1 MSLVWA
7 QSNDKGVAVSSI
19 VFESIVDAGCGML
32 RGLKPPET
40 VKLASADQRYATG
53 ELVRRLLA
61 LAWRFRA
68 DCLWSLVLSLVLLL
82 LGIAGLKLLGVVI
95 DVIRFALDPS
105 LPPPVYPFD
114 WQPPAGWPAL
124 RIVTALSLAIVVQA
138 VLRAAFTY
146 AYNMVTA
153 RLTQGEI
160 VPELR
165 AQLYAKLQR
174 LSFRFFD
181 VHGSNSIFNRVTGDV
196 QNTRLFV
203 DGVLLQGATMILT
216 LAAYAVFMWRI
227 QPALTL
233 ACLGVSLPL
242 WWLAQF
248 YSARLR
254 PGYLLNRE
262 LTDKMV
268 LLFSET
274 VRGMQT
280 VKGFAAEPHQVRRFE
295 EANDEVSSQQRKIFW
310 DLSVFTPGTQML
322 SQLSLVILF
331 AYGGWLYVQGK
342 IPLGSGLVVFA
353 GLLQQFT
360 GQVATISTIANSVQQ
375 SLAAARRVFE
385 VLDTPL
391 DVQNNPGALPP
402 GRLTGRMIFEN
413 VTFGYHADKPVL
425 ADVSFE
431 AKPGQVIGIFGMTGA
446 GKSTLL
452 GLIPRFYDPQ
462 AGRILADGKDVRDLE
477 LDPFRRQ
484 IGIVYQETFL
494 FSNTVSANIA
504 FGHPHAT
511 MEQIERAARIA
522 SAHEF
527 ITALPQGY
535 ETVLG
540 ESGVDL
546 SGGQRQRLALARAL
560 LLQPPILILDDPTA
574 SVDARTENEI
584 VSALREAMAGRTT
597 FVVSSRLSLLR
608 RADLILV
615 LEDGRLTQTGT
626 HAELVHRPGPYH
638 ETALLQIMDLDEGRS
653 AIPMGTSNAEH
664 STSNV
669 EMVDGSGMS
678 APTNIKSQAARIA
691 PGRPFDAGSAHVL
704 QSDGGARGGQGAVA
718 TGAHPPDFPLHKPLR
733 HQAELAVP
741 VDVHPRS
748 AIAGAGVA
756 DWPHHHRPDCGPGFV
771 GDLLVCGGVF
781 RSGAVHRGD
790 TFISASGSRSN
801 WARRWCTTCGRI
813 CSAS

>member
-1 MSLVWA
+1 MSLA
-7 QSNDKGVAVSSI
+7 
-19 VFESIVDAGCGML
+19 
-32 RGLKPPET
+32 
-40 VKLASADQRYATG
+40 
-53 ELVRRLLA
+53 
-61 LAWRFRA
+61 
-68 DCLWSLVLSLVLLL
+68 LLL

-95 DVIRFALDPS
+95 DIIRYALDPA
-105 LPPPVYPFD
+105 LPPPVYPFG
-114 WQPPAGWPAL
+114 WQPPAGWSPL
-124 RIVTALSLAIVVQA
+124 QVVTALALAIVVQA
-138 VLRAAFTY
+138 VLRAGLTY
-146 AYNMVTA
+146 VYNMITA

-174 LSFRFFD
+174 LSFSFFYL
-181 VHGSNSIFNRVTGDV
+181 HGSNSIFNRVTGDV

-203 DGVLLQGATMILT
+203 DGVLLQGVTMILT

-227 QPALTL
+227 QPALTV
-233 ACLGVSLPL
+233 ACLGVSVPL
-242 WWLAQF
+242 WWLTHF

-254 PGYLLNRE
+254 PGYLRNRE
-262 LTDKMV
+262 LTDHMV
-268 LLFSET
+268 LLFSES

-280 VKGFAAEPHQVRRFE
+280 VKGFAAEPYQVRRFE
-295 EANDEVSSQQRKIFW
+295 QANDRVSAQQRKIFW
-310 DLSVFTPGTQML
+310 DLSLFTPGTQML

-331 AYGGWLYVQGK
+331 AYGGWLYVQGR

-385 VLDTPL
+385 VLDTPVE
-391 DVQNNPGALPP
+391 VQSRPDAVKP
-402 GRLTGRMIFEN
+402 GRLTGRMVFEQ
-413 VTFGYHADKPVL
+413 VTFGYAADQPVL
-425 ADVSFE
+425 TDVSFE
-431 AKPGQVIGIFGMTGA
+431 AKPGQIVGIFGMTGA
-446 GKSTLL
+446 GKSSLL

-462 AGRILADGKDVRDLE
+462 AGRILADGKDLRE
-477 LDPFRRQ
+477 LDLDAYRRQ
-484 IGIVYQETFL
+484 IGIVYQESFL

-522 SAHEF
+522 SAHDF
-527 ITALPQGY
+527 ITALPHGY

-597 FVVSSRLSLLR
+597 FVVSNRLNLLR

-615 LEDGRLTQTGT
+615 LEDGRLTQSGT

-638 ETALLQIMDLDEGRS
+638 ETALLQIMDLGEMPTEGK
-653 AIPMGTSNAEH
+653 H
-664 STSNV
+664 
-669 EMVDGSGMS
+669 
-678 APTNIKSQAARIA
+678 
-691 PGRPFDAGSAHVL
+691 
-704 QSDGGARGGQGAVA
+704 
-718 TGAHPPDFPLHKPLR
+718 
-733 HQAELAVP
+733 
-741 VDVHPRS
+741 
-748 AIAGAGVA
+748 
-756 DWPHHHRPDCGPGFV
+756 
-771 GDLLVCGGVF
+771 
-781 RSGAVHRGD
+781 
-790 TFISASGSRSN
+790 
-801 WARRWCTTCGRI
+801 
-813 CSAS
+813 

>member
-1 MSLVWA
+1 M
-7 QSNDKGVAVSSI
+7 
-19 VFESIVDAGCGML
+19 
-32 RGLKPPET
+32 PENINHP
-40 VKLASADQRYATG
+40 SADERYPSR

-68 DCLWSLVLSLVLLL
+68 DCLWSLVLSAVLLL
-82 LGIAGLKLLGVVI
+82 LGIVGLKLLGVVI
-95 DVIRFALDPS
+95 DVIRYALDSS
-105 LPPPVYPFD
+105 LPPPVYPFG
-114 WQPPAGWPAL
+114 WQPPSGWTPL
-124 RIVTALSLAIVVQA
+124 RIVTALSLAIVGQA
-138 VLRAAFTY
+138 VLRAALTY

-174 LSFRFFD
+174 LSFSFFD

-216 LAAYAVFMWRI
+216 LVAYAVFMWRI
-227 QPALTL
+227 HPALTL
-233 ACLGVSLPL
+233 ACLCVSLPL
-242 WWLAQF
+242 WWLAHF

-254 PGYLLNRE
+254 PGYLHNRE
-262 LTDKMV
+262 LSDHMV
-268 LLFSET
+268 LLFSES

-295 EANDEVSSQQRKIFW
+295 EANDRVSSQQRKIFW

-331 AYGGWLYVQGK
+331 AFGGWLYVQGK

-360 GQVATISTIANSVQQ
+360 GQVANISTIANSVQQ

-385 VLDTPL
+385 VLDTPF
-391 DVQNNPGALPP
+391 DVQNKPGAIAPL
-402 GRLTGRMIFEN
+402 RLTGRMVFEN
-413 VTFGYHADKPVL
+413 VTFGYHLDKPVL
-425 ADVSFE
+425 TDVSFE
-431 AKPGQVIGIFGMTGA
+431 AKPGQIIGIFGMTGA

-452 GLIPRFYDPQ
+452 GLVPRFYDPQ
-462 AGRILADGKDVRDLE
+462 QGRVLADGRDLRDLE
-477 LDPFRRQ
+477 LDTFRRQ
-484 IGIVYQETFL
+484 IGIVYQESFL

-504 FGHPHAT
+504 FGHPQAT

-615 LEDGRLTQTGT
+615 LEDGQLTLTGT
-626 HAELVHRPGPYH
+626 HAELVRRPGLYR
-638 ETALLQIMDLDEGRS
+638 ETALLQIMDLDENRESKVEGR
-653 AIPMGTSNAEH
+653 GLEQVETSNIQLP
-664 STSNV
+664 TS
-669 EMVDGSGMS
+669 
-678 APTNIKSQAARIA
+678 KS
-691 PGRPFDAGSAHVL
+691 
-704 QSDGGARGGQGAVA
+704 
-718 TGAHPPDFPLHKPLR
+718 
-733 HQAELAVP
+733 
-741 VDVHPRS
+741 
-748 AIAGAGVA
+748 
-756 DWPHHHRPDCGPGFV
+756 
-771 GDLLVCGGVF
+771 
-781 RSGAVHRGD
+781 
-790 TFISASGSRSN
+790 
-801 WARRWCTTCGRI
+801 
-813 CSAS
+813 